1 MKRLLAV
8 AALAVVT
15 VTTGAHADCYP
26 PDPGN
31 GQGSVDKSRVA
42 PGECVVF
49 SGNGFKPNGTV
60 AVADNGAPAGTAKAG
75 SKGDF
80 SKQVCFGSTA
90 KPGQHELTGTGP
102 DKGGDCNGN
111 PHATAAGGFRTM
123 SVMATSDRTVRATVY
138 VLGAGQVATPGGSE
152 QGRESGEV
160 AGASGSGSSA
170 GGLGLPFTGDM
181 TLAEGLAALL
191 LILVGAGSL
200 VAARPRRRSA
210 PSA

>member
-8 AALAVVT
+8 AALALVT
-15 VTTGAHADCYP
+15 MSSGAHADCYP

-60 AVADNGAPAGTAKAG
+60 AVADNGAPVGTAKAS
-75 SKGDF
+75 SKGEF

-102 DKGGDCNGN
+102 DKGGDCNGQ
-111 PHATAAGGFRTM
+111 PHAVAAGFRTM
-123 SVMATSDRTVRATVY
+123 SVMATGDRTVRATVY
-138 VLGAGQVATPGGSE
+138 VLGAGKVAKPGGNE

-160 AGASGSGSSA
+160 AGGSGSSG

-191 LILVGAGSL
+191 LILLGAGSL
-200 VAARPRRRSA
+200 LAARPRRRSA
-210 PSA
+210 TSA